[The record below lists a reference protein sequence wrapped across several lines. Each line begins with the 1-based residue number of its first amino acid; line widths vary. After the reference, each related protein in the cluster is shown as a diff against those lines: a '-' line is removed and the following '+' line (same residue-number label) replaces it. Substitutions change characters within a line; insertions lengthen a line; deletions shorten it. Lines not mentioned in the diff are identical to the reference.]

1 MSMYLKSLL
10 KRNFDN
16 PTTVQVSDLKTI
28 RLSALEAMSSISLFK
43 REFLLIFS
51 DLNLKSRMCLRSLLK
66 RNFVTPTTVQKC
78 RISRLSDYQNFLYI
92 SIAIRASY
100 QTVWLRTLPWW
111 KSISSF
117 YSRSIKKKL
126 LCWHYSND
134 DFKVSIPYSFNLNF

>member
-51 DLNLKSRMCLRSLLK
+51 DLNLKRVECAL
-66 RNFVTPTTVQKC
+66 
-78 RISRLSDYQNFLYI
+78 D
-92 SIAIRASY
+92 
-100 QTVWLRTLPWW
+100 
-111 KSISSF
+111 
-117 YSRSIKKKL
+117 
-126 LCWHYSND
+126 
-134 DFKVSIPYSFNLNF
+134 PY